1 MKVIA
6 PYSPELRELKAKAI
20 IELDR
25 LLLEQLQDVEGKE
38 FAFCETFQDAL
49 QASSFEDED
58 LPTVEATS
66 LREVFKQFTEG
77 SSPLHFL

>member
-25 LLLEQLQDVEGKE
+25 PLLAKLLEVEGSE
-38 FAFCETFQDAL
+38 FLYCETFLSLL
-49 QASSFEDED
+49 QATSFESND
-58 LPTVEATS
+58 LPIVESSELSAV
-66 LREVFKQFTEG
+66 LNQFTEG
-77 SSPLHFL
+77 D